1 MHKRAKLE
9 CHGAGPAHARLREA
23 GLRPTRQRLVLA
35 ELLFGGQD
43 RHITAE
49 QLHQEALS
57 HGAKISLATIY
68 NALNQFTAAKLLR
81 EVAIEGAK
89 TYFDTNTADH
99 FHFYLESEGTLMDI
113 DNPGVTVEGLPLAPQ
128 GKRISRIDVIIRL
141 SERERL

>member
-1 MHKRAKLE
+1 MFKKMKSASGAASPALAK
-9 CHGAGPAHARLREA
+9 LREA

-49 QLHQEALS
+49 ELHQEALAL
-57 HGAKISLATIY
+57 GARISLATIY

-99 FHFYLESEGTLMDI
+99 FHFFLESEGKLMDI
-113 DNPGVTVEGLPLAPQ
+113 KNPGVTVEGLPLAPQ
-128 GKRISRIDVIIRL
+128 GKRISRIDVIVRL
-141 SERERL
+141 ANR